1 MIPKPGKYFDYQY
14 LSLSKF
20 DKNRGKFVVTSWL
33 DPTTTDFQLHK
44 LMMQNLNALQ
54 SKTERK
60 ISERKRIQQHL
71 NPNPG

>member
-1 MIPKPGKYFDYQY
+1 MIPRPAKYFDYQY

-20 DKNRGKFVVTSWL
+20 DKNGRQIRS
-33 DPTTTDFQLHK
+33 HK
-44 LMMQNLNALQ
+44 LTWSNNHWFSIAQAHDAKLALQ